1 MKKLATLALLGA
13 FAIPVTFAA
22 PQQQDQT
29 QTQQKRRKHKKN
41 KKQKDQTPDTEKKE
55 G

>member
-22 PQQQDQT
+22 SPQGQEQT
-29 QTQQKRRKHKKN
+29 QKKEKKHKKS
-41 KKQKDQTPDTEKKE
+41 KKKKDADTEKK